1 MKKIIFL
8 LCFMFIATILQAQDK
23 QSPILFIYDAS
34 GSMWGQIEGRSK
46 KEIASEVLTNIV
58 DSLPENQNIGLVA
71 YGHRNKGDCDDI
83 EYIADIANEDK
94 TRVINA
100 IKDINPLGKTPLA
113 RSATLVIDSLKV
125 NSTKAT
131 IILVTDG
138 IESCD
143 GNICDVVSMA
153 QSDGIDFKMH
163 IVGFG
168 LKEGEKQQL
177 ICATEAS
184 NGNYYDAENAEALSD
199 VLIEAT
205 KLTVDKPDGNFSVY
219 AKKNG
224 EPVDAWIK
232 PKDAVTKKGLEGSR
246 TYRRKGWVY
255 LPPGKYEI
263 EVKPLEGSDI
273 PAKYIFV
280 EMKEGEVKHQ
290 DVHFDGGILQV
301 ATTNN
306 GKPWDSTVKMYDQIT
321 GNLVAQSRTYG
332 KTQQMEVLAGT
343 YKIVYQALALDGM
356 ETLFTKN
363 DVEVEGNSTTE
374 SNHDFSSG
382 VAMIGV
388 ESANGE
394 LVDATVNFYE
404 ESSGKNVSGSRTYT
418 SSRSNPKEFVL
429 NPGTYTVKI
438 QTLGKHKGHNEAF
451 SIIIQAGETVEKL
464 IITGN

>member
-34 GSMWGQIEGRSK
+34 GSMWGQIDGKSK
-46 KEIASEVLTNIV
+46 KEIASEVLSNIV

-71 YGHRNKGDCDDI
+71 YGHRNKGNCDDI

-100 IKDINPLGKTPLA
+100 IKSINPLGKTPLA

-143 GNICDVVSMA
+143 GNICDVVTKA

-168 LKEGEKQQL
+168 LKEDEKQQL
-177 ICATEAS
+177 ICAAEAS
-184 NGNYYDAENAEALSD
+184 NGNYYDAENAAGLND
-199 VLIEAT
+199 VLIDAT
-205 KLTVDKPDGNFSVY
+205 KLTVDEPDGNFSIY
-219 AKKNG
+219 AEKNG

-232 PKDAVTKKGLEGSR
+232 PKDAVTKKDLEGSR

-255 LPPGKYEI
+255 LPPGKYDI

-273 PAKYIFV
+273 PAKYISV
-280 EMKEGEVKHQ
+280 EIKEGEVKHQ
-290 DVHFDGGILQV
+290 DINFDGGILQV

-306 GKPWDSTVKMYDQIT
+306 SQPWDSTVKMYDQLT
-321 GNLVAQSRTYG
+321 GNLIAQSRTYG
-332 KTQQMEVLAGT
+332 KAQQMEVLAGT
-343 YKIVYQALALDGM
+343 YKIVYQALALDGT
-356 ETLFTKN
+356 ETVFTKN
-363 DVEVEGNSTTE
+363 DVEVEGNSITE

-388 ESANGE
+388 QSESGE
-394 LVDATVNFYE
+394 LIDATVNFYE
-404 ESSGKNVSGSRTYT
+404 ELSGKNVSGSRTYT
-418 SSRSNPKEFVL
+418 SSRSNPKKFVL
-429 NPGTYTVKI
+429 NPGTYKVKI
-438 QTLGKHKGHNEAF
+438 QTLGKHKGYNESF
-451 SIIIQAGETVEKL
+451 SLTIKEGDTIEKL
-464 IITGN
+464 IITSN